1 MAKLFLIGNHRPSFA
16 LARTLHRQGHEIWA
30 GHNGYSDYFERSN
43 SVTGSLPIPDFANE
57 SACIRSI
64 AEYCEDYGF
73 DIVVPVTDRATR
85 LLAGYRAAL
94 PKSVTVMSPDPDIV
108 ARCVSKTRMAELC
121 RTEKVPVADYLPVA
135 NLSQLKRACESLGYP
150 LVVKPTGEGQ
160 FVFGHKVI
168 TLDSPAD
175 LDREFA
181 AWPAEHAHLLV
192 QRRLSGN
199 RINHYFVAW
208 GGDILTACAIEVER
222 TDRADGSGYAVEGIS
237 ITPRPDLVDQTE
249 ALVEALNYTGVG
261 CAQFMTAR
269 DSDQTSFLEINP
281 RLGAN
286 IAGAEAAGADI
297 AKTLL
302 DLTLGRDIALS
313 EEPWSHARTG
323 VRYHWAKGD
332 FSGWVWRLRQGA
344 GLGASLAGALRI
356 LRGMIRSNVDLVF
369 SWRDPV
375 PGLACWF
382 HPVLRRLRNR
392 KDAGQRGV
400 KAPN

>member
-1 MAKLFLIGNHRPSFA
+1 VAKLFLIGNHRPSFA

-43 SVTGSLPIPDFANE
+43 SVAGRLAIPDFSNE
-57 SACIRSI
+57 SLCIRTI
-64 AEYCEDYGF
+64 AEYCEEYGF
-73 DIVVPVTDRATR
+73 DVIVPVTDRATR

-94 PKSVTVMSPDPDIV
+94 PKSVIVMSPDPDVI

-121 RTEKVPVADYLPVA
+121 RQENVPVADYLPVA
-135 NLSQLKRACESLGYP
+135 NLSQLRRACESLGYP

-160 FVFGHKVI
+160 FIFGQKVI
-168 TLDSPAD
+168 TLNAPED
-175 LDREFA
+175 LAELFP
-181 AWPAEHAHLLV
+181 AWPGEHAHLLV
-192 QRRLSGN
+192 QRRLNGN

-208 GGDILTACAIEVER
+208 GGDILTACAIEIER
-222 TDRADGSGYAVEGIS
+222 TDRADGSGYAVEGVS
-237 ITPRPDLVDQTE
+237 ITPRPDLVEHTE
-249 ALVEALNYTGVG
+249 ALVEALDYTGVG

-269 DSDQTSFLEINP
+269 DSDATSFLEINP

-297 AKTLL
+297 ASILFE
-302 DLTLGRDIALS
+302 LTMGRDIALA
-313 EEPWSHARTG
+313 EDPWAKARTG

-332 FSGWVWRLRQGA
+332 FSGWIWRLRNGA
-344 GLGASLAGALRI
+344 GLGESIVGALRL
-356 LRGMIRSNVDLVF
+356 LRGLVRSNVDLVF
-369 SWRDPV
+369 SWRDPA
-375 PGLACWF
+375 PALACWL

-392 KDAGQRGV
+392 EDAGQRGV